1 MQKNFQQNSRAIY
14 DKNSEQSDYRRSISQ
29 NYKICTWQ
37 TIANILSSSEK
48 LKAFSL
54 ESGTRHETW
63 HHFIQHSIGSPKQ
76 DKEKAL
82 QLGKGSM
89 VTVCWKHELCVEN
102 PKDATKNLLEVISEI
117 NKLVGYKINILKS
130 VVFLSTT
137 NKLSEREIK
146 KTIPFI
152 IAFKKIT

>member
-1 MQKNFQQNSRAIY
+1 MTNHSQHFIQQ
-14 DKNSEQSDYRRSISQ
+14 
-29 NYKICTWQ
+29 W
-37 TIANILSSSEK
+37 
-48 LKAFSL
+48 KAESFFSVIRNK
-54 ESGTRHETW
+54 TRTW

-117 NKLVGYKINILKS
+117 NKFAGYKINILKS